1 MSLPPSIGILI
12 RGWPIAFRN
21 SRRPRKKHAW
31 LTSSVAWSSEMRW
44 VVARSRSES
53 LSRACVG
60 DQVGGGTI
68 LAIPNCSTSGRILR
82 KYLNGSDHSCSDGR
96 SVGPSTH
103 LSASSFIPPPW
114 RGRSVRPL
122 GSALASLAPR
132 PRTNPPLFFYPP
144 TTTHALRRGRNS
156 SHASPARSERAQ
168 RPVECAAAHSSR
180 RGGSARLTR
189 LTRPRPRRL
198 TPPQDPRPHPLRRP
212 LLRTPN
218 LYVLHKSARSRRTAP
233 YKGDG
238 GRLCTRLQRSRDEIA
253 ISTPSMHTTTCCNV

>member
-1 MSLPPSIGILI
+1 MSLPPSMGILI

-96 SVGPSTH
+96 NVGPSTH
-103 LSASSFIPPPW
+103 LSASSFMAVPW
-114 RGRSVRPL
+114 RGRSVRPP
-122 GSALASLAPR
+122 GSALVSRPPAPASESAP
-132 PRTNPPLFFYPP
+132 PPF
-144 TTTHALRRGRNS
+144 
-156 SHASPARSERAQ
+156 
-168 RPVECAAAHSSR
+168 
-180 RGGSARLTR
+180 
-189 LTRPRPRRL
+189 
-198 TPPQDPRPHPLRRP
+198 
-212 LLRTPN
+212 TPN
-218 LYVLHKSARSRRTAP
+218 LYVLKSARSIRTAR
-233 YKGDG
+233 
-238 GRLCTRLQRSRDEIA
+238 RLRIKWRWRFGK
-253 ISTPSMHTTTCCNV
+253 ISLVPTTTVCMSAGKLTGLDQKAGSEPTV

>member
-132 PRTNPPLFFYPP
+132 PRTNPPLVLLPPHHNPRP
-144 TTTHALRRGRNS
+144 TTRTQLIPRQSGSLRTCAEASRMRSGSQLTARRKRETHETHA
-156 SHASPARSERAQ
+156 ASPA
-168 RPVECAAAHSSR
+168 AAHAAP
-180 RGGSARLTR
+180 GSA
-189 LTRPRPRRL
+189 PAPAPPPF
-198 TPPQDPRPHPLRRP
+198 TPH
-212 LLRTPN
+212 TE
-218 LYVLHKSARSRRTAP
+218 S
-233 YKGDG
+233 
-238 GRLCTRLQRSRDEIA
+238 LCTPQICALETHGS
-253 ISTPSMHTTTCCNV
+253 V